1 MIGKILSH
9 YRILEKIADGG
20 MGEVYKAQDV
30 KLGRCAALKFLKTD
44 LEAKPEEKQRFVQ
57 EAIAASALDH
67 NNICTI
73 YEIDKTDDGQMF
85 IAMAYYE
92 GGSLKDCISRG
103 RMPPA
108 EAVDMAIQ
116 IAQGLAKAHERSIV
130 HRDIK
135 PANVM
140 LTSDGVAKIVDFGLA
155 KLADAT
161 RLTKTD
167 TTVGTPAYM
176 SPEQANRLDVDHRTD
191 IWSLGVALYEMLSAQ
206 TPFTGENYLAVM
218 YAIVNL
224 DPEPLQKHAPD
235 LPPRLLHI
243 VERALKK
250 SVDERYSSIND
261 MLFELR
267 ELQKELS
274 PGKPNEIVVI
284 PGRGSDIAKKLQSLI
299 EQTLA
304 FTTPPELAAG
314 ENPFLNRVRI
324 QNPREFYGRSS
335 ELSRIY
341 ERIKAGRPQSV
352 SVVGARRIGKSSLLS
367 AIHHPA
373 NRMKYLPAPQ
383 EYVCVYMDFQEKRN
397 VAPAELLN
405 HIWGALK
412 NEFHGRLKLNVQPDY
427 EGLMEVVHTFQ
438 EAGLKLIFMWDE
450 FESVTR
456 NPHIG
461 PEFYAYFRAL
471 ANNYNVAYIT
481 TSSAQLQTLCH
492 TKAIADSPFF
502 NIFTNLH
509 LGSFKPEEARQ
520 LIVEPSAKAG
530 KPLAAHADFV
540 LESAGHFP
548 FFIQMACAVLFEM
561 DKIDKAVYK
570 KARETFLEE
579 AEPHFQE
586 YWEKFDESQKAVIA
600 ALTRGKKP
608 PREHAFAMKDLA
620 KSGFVWNEKL
630 FSNLFAEFVRE
641 ATHGGRSWW
650 RELLAKLGIVW
661 RK

>member
-1 MIGKILSH
+1 MIGKIVSH

-20 MGEVYKAQDV
+20 MGEVYKAQDI

-44 LEAKPEEKQRFVQ
+44 LEAKPEEKHRFVQ
-57 EAIAASALDH
+57 EAIATSARDH

-73 YEIDKTDDGQMF
+73 YEIGETNEGRMF

-92 GGSLKDCISRG
+92 GGSLKDRISRG
-103 RMPPA
+103 RMPLA

-116 IAQGLAKAHERSIV
+116 IAQGLAKAHEGGIV

-140 LTSDGVAKIVDFGLA
+140 LTNDGVAKIVDFGLA
-155 KLADAT
+155 ILADAT
-161 RLTKTD
+161 RLSEPNAV
-167 TTVGTPAYM
+167 VGTPTYM
-176 SPEQANRLDVDHRTD
+176 SPEQAMPFDSKLANRLDVDHRTD
-191 IWSLGVALYEMLSAQ
+191 IWSLGVVLYELLSAQ

-224 DPEPLQKHAPD
+224 DPEPLQKHVPG
-235 LPPRLLHI
+235 LPPELLHI

-250 SVDERYSSIND
+250 SAVERYPSVND
-261 MLFELR
+261 ILLELR
-267 ELQKELS
+267 ELKKKL
-274 PGKPNEIVVI
+274 PNDGEGSEVVVI
-284 PGRGSDIAKKLQSLI
+284 PGRDSDIAKKLRQLI
-299 EQTLA
+299 KQTLS
-304 FTTPPELAAG
+304 FPDIPEPAA
-314 ENPFLNRVRI
+314 EDNPYLNRVRI
-324 QNPREFYGRSS
+324 RNPREFYGRSS

-373 NRMKYLPAPQ
+373 NRIRYLPAPQ
-383 EYVCVYMDFQEKRN
+383 EYVFVLMDFQEKRN

-405 HIWGALK
+405 HIGGALK
-412 NEFHGRLKLNVQPDY
+412 NEFHGQLNGQPDY
-427 EGLMEVVHTFQ
+427 EGLMEAVHTFQ
-438 EAGLKLIFMWDE
+438 EAGLKLIFLWDE

-520 LIVEPSAKAG
+520 LIAEPSAKAG
-530 KPLAAHADFV
+530 KSLASHAD
-540 LESAGHFP
+540 
-548 FFIQMACAVLFEM
+548 
-561 DKIDKAVYK
+561 
-570 KARETFLEE
+570 
-579 AEPHFQE
+579 
-586 YWEKFDESQKAVIA
+586 
-600 ALTRGKKP
+600 
-608 PREHAFAMKDLA
+608 
-620 KSGFVWNEKL
+620 
-630 FSNLFAEFVRE
+630 
-641 ATHGGRSWW
+641 
-650 RELLAKLGIVW
+650 
-661 RK
+661 